1 MSSPVRKKQVRRA
14 ILETLEMAK
23 GYALEQG
30 ALEMHVN
37 DLLRP
42 PVEHEEWK
50 ESINFLGLGEYIR
63 IVNNDF
69 DTTMKQ
75 WCITER
81 GKTLLRSN

>member
-42 PVEHEEWK
+42 PVEHEESGRIL
-50 ESINFLGLGEYIR
+50 SISSGWGNTSG
-63 IVNNDF
+63 
-69 DTTMKQ
+69 
-75 WCITER
+75 
-81 GKTLLRSN
+81 S